1 MDDKHAEGVKQSI
14 DSIIGSDTFL
24 KQKRKTED
32 DHQRERF
39 EEIIRLL
46 EEVEVRSLILGSDLK
61 LDFTDYDEKFYKIID
76 GLLNLHFGKEAN
88 EVIFFYLYDRM
99 NPDGTVNEL
108 RDENDTT
115 VPLNSPSDLW
125 NVIKLI
131 QSKVKRKN
139 ARL

>member
-108 RDENDTT
+108 RDENDNT

-125 NVIKLI
+125 NIIKLI

>member
-32 DHQRERF
+32 DYQRERF

>member
-32 DHQRERF
+32 DYQRERF

-108 RDENDTT
+108 RDENDNT

-125 NVIKLI
+125 NIIKLI